1 MTEKELSVKKE
12 ETGIARDRS
21 AETWLS
27 PAVDIYEDEETL
39 TLFADLPGVPR
50 DRLNLGIEQGILTVE
65 ALAPA
70 EENGSVFREF
80 KTTGYYRRFQL
91 PESLEF
97 DKVSAELTDG
107 VLKLRLPKAAAARP
121 RKIEVTVH

>member
-70 EENGSVFREF
+70 ED
-80 KTTGYYRRFQL
+80 RRFQL